1 MSIHFAAIEH
11 EEEVVQVATGCLPGH
26 VFHFFIEELG
36 GPQSQGCVHHLC
48 SVNGTYD
55 YSALSFKIEQQHSTE
70 KMYSPSEVKS
80 IINNLSSVDHWNV
93 LEIGNRNWVWG
104 LLIWKNSRN
113 NAALSSGRGVV
124 PDVWCSACWGDVP
137 SSLSHSWLC
146 RNPSYLCWP
155 PTSH

>member
-11 EEEVVQVATGCLPGH
+11 EEEVVQVATGRLPGH

-70 KMYSPSEVKS
+70 KYTHLARLKASS
-80 IINNLSSVDHWNV
+80 II
-93 LEIGNRNWVWG
+93 
-104 LLIWKNSRN
+104 
-113 NAALSSGRGVV
+113 
-124 PDVWCSACWGDVP
+124 
-137 SSLSHSWLC
+137 
-146 RNPSYLCWP
+146 
-155 PTSH
+155 